1 MVKPS
6 RKLKKIFLIAGITGA
21 VYAGFQYLLPLV
33 IPFLIAYMIALGLK
47 PSAHWLRQKLS
58 LTFRGRTYRPPVG
71 AVGGGEMAILAAFFG
86 WLACRGL
93 CRLGR
98 EAALLS
104 ERLPRWIRILDAW
117 LTGKCRSAELF
128 FGLRRD
134 VLVDLARDMVEQ
146 LSRDVRAEAMPFVVE
161 NSAAVLERAAGI
173 LVMCAFGF
181 LAVILSLEEM
191 EDLRRRRDSSMFR
204 REYAL
209 IGNRLAMAGRAYLK
223 TQGITMAL
231 TMAVST
237 AGLWVLGSPYPI
249 ILGMVI
255 GLLDALPVLG
265 TGTVFVPWALVLAA
279 GGEWGRAAGF
289 LALYL
294 ACYFLREFMEARIMG
309 NEIGLTPLES
319 LAAIYVGWRL
329 FGLTGFILG
338 PVGLILIEDLV
349 EAAEKSQLFSGGECE

>member
-1 MVKPS
+1 M
-6 RKLKKIFLIAGITGA
+6 
-21 VYAGFQYLLPLV
+21 
-33 IPFLIAYMIALGLK
+33 IAYMIALGLK

-58 LTFRGRTYRPPVG
+58 LTFRGRTYRLPVG
-71 AVGGGEMAILAAFFG
+71 AVGGGEMAVLAAFFL
-86 WLACRGL
+86 LAGLPGTLPAGQRG
-93 CRLGR
+93 GPAVG
-98 EAALLS
+98 EA
-104 ERLPRWIRILDAW
+104 PRWIRILDAW

-231 TMAVST
+231 TMGRLHSRAV
-237 AGLWVLGSPYPI
+237 GSWEARTPSSWA
-249 ILGMVI
+249 MVI

-279 GGEWGRAAGF
+279 GGR
-289 LALYL
+289 
-294 ACYFLREFMEARIMG
+294 
-309 NEIGLTPLES
+309 
-319 LAAIYVGWRL
+319 VGP
-329 FGLTGFILG
+329 GGGISG
-338 PVGLILIEDLV
+338 PVSGLLLPAGIY
-349 EAAEKSQLFSGGECE
+349 GGQNHGK

>member
-1 MVKPS
+1 
-6 RKLKKIFLIAGITGA
+6 
-21 VYAGFQYLLPLV
+21 
-33 IPFLIAYMIALGLK
+33 
-47 PSAHWLRQKLS
+47 
-58 LTFRGRTYRPPVG
+58 
-71 AVGGGEMAILAAFFG
+71 MAILAAFFG

-279 GGEWGRAAGF
+279 GGEWAGGGISGPVSG
-289 LALYL
+289 LLLPAGIYGGQNH
-294 ACYFLREFMEARIMG
+294 G

-319 LAAIYVGWRL
+319 LAASYVGWRL

-338 PVGLILIEDLV
+338 PVGLILIEELV
-349 EAAEKSQLFSGGECE
+349 EAAEKSRLFSGGECE

>member
-1 MVKPS
+1 
-6 RKLKKIFLIAGITGA
+6 
-21 VYAGFQYLLPLV
+21 
-33 IPFLIAYMIALGLK
+33 
-47 PSAHWLRQKLS
+47 
-58 LTFRGRTYRPPVG
+58 
-71 AVGGGEMAILAAFFG
+71 
-86 WLACRGL
+86 
-93 CRLGR
+93 
-98 EAALLS
+98 
-104 ERLPRWIRILDAW
+104 
-117 LTGKCRSAELF
+117 
-128 FGLRRD
+128 
-134 VLVDLARDMVEQ
+134 
-146 LSRDVRAEAMPFVVE
+146 
-161 NSAAVLERAAGI
+161 
-173 LVMCAFGF
+173 
-181 LAVILSLEEM
+181 
-191 EDLRRRRDSSMFR
+191 
-204 REYAL
+204 
-209 IGNRLAMAGRAYLK
+209 MAGRAYLK

-338 PVGLILIEDLV
+338 PVGPDPHRG
-349 EAAEKSQLFSGGECE
+349 SGGGGGEIPAFFRGRM